1 MGLLDLLLD
10 DDTTRANRFA
20 RTISPASPSSPI
32 EAMDG
37 DEGGDGDTVRA
48 QVSADRKI
56 DRSEQVRSSSFPH
69 CPKCFSFA
77 LYRPNNA
84 PGCEYECQTC
94 GLEGIAEDVA
104 RRTQ

>member
-10 DDTTRANRFA
+10 DDTTRAKKFA
-20 RTISPASPSSPI
+20 QITSPASPSSPGKS
-32 EAMDG
+32 MDG

-48 QVSADRKI
+48 RLPEDRKI
-56 DRSEQVRSSSFPH
+56 SSFPH

-77 LYRPNNA
+77 LYRPNNV
-84 PGCEYECQTC
+84 GNYECQNC
-94 GLEGIAEDVA
+94 GLEGISEEVA